1 MKVNFFN
8 YYMKI
13 KDDENVL
20 ISYKGPVNEKL
31 IMEMCSDIR
40 EKLGT
45 NEEVTQKVFAIF
57 LELSRNLLDYS
68 VETTAR
74 FGDYHEPIGLIILNE
89 SDEYY
94 ALTTGNLVAKE
105 DFSSFK
111 AKCDLINSLNRDELR
126 QIKRSQRLRSLE
138 VNETVDKAGIGLMRV
153 ALTSGNPLILDYVE
167 VDEKYSFFTLSINIK
182 RF

>member
-45 NEEVTQKVFAIF
+45 HQEITQKVFAIF

-68 VETTAR
+68 AETTTR
-74 FGDYHEPIGLIILNE
+74 LGKYNEPMGLIILNE

-94 ALTTGNLVAKE
+94 ALTIGNLVAKE

-111 AKCDLINSLNRDELR
+111 AKCDMINSLDRDELR
-126 QIKRSQRLRSLE
+126 QVKRKQRLRSLE
-138 VNETVDKAGIGLMRV
+138 VNETADKAGIGLMRV
-153 ALTSGNPLILDYVE
+153 VLTSENPLILDSVE
-167 VDEKYSFFTLSINIK
+167 VDDKYSFFTLSINIK